1 MMQTAFWCK
10 AVKTGEGEGREALV
24 TKMRYARLGHP
35 GRSGGSPSDQPND
48 VSVPERIGT
57 WVIYFFLAS
66 AGLGR
71 PELVLNGDAG
81 AAGFFSCLGFFVSR
95 LLRT

>member
-1 MMQTAFWCK
+1 MWGIWSEKCRLEKRSSARATVREDLVAMHQTC
-10 AVKTGEGEGREALV
+10 
-24 TKMRYARLGHP
+24 
-35 GRSGGSPSDQPND
+35 PND
-48 VSVPERIGT
+48 VSALGT
-57 WVIYFFLAS
+57 YFFLAS

-81 AAGFFSCLGFFVSR
+81 AAGFFSCLGFFASR